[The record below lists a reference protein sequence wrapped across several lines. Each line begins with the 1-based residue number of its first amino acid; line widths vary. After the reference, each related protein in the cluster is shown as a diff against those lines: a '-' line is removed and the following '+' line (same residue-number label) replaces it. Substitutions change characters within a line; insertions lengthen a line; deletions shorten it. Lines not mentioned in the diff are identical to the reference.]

1 MRITKDIRRLAF
13 QTLYQLDARGGEH
26 RDEVRA
32 GQAGGWRLEAGGE
45 GPSAGA
51 APALDDKSLDAAWA
65 LAEGAWE
72 HRRFADEE
80 LAALAP
86 DWPTSRLA
94 AVDRAILRLAHFEMS
109 PPAAGEPPRP
119 FAPTPPKVVVNDAVN
134 LAKEFSTDRA
144 PAFINGLLDKV
155 LRRVLAAIGGEEAAG
170 EAHLGGEGAD
180 LAAEPVVEAPREAAP
195 AAGEGHRPS

>member
-1 MRITKDIRRLAF
+1 MRINKDIRRLAF
-13 QTLYQLDARGGEH
+13 QTLYQLDARNGEH

-32 GQAGGWRLEAGGE
+32 QLATGWKLEAAE
-45 GPSAGA
+45 EDSVDTKAI
-51 APALDDKSLDAAWA
+51 DAAWM

-72 HRRFADEE
+72 HRQSADEE
-80 LAALAP
+80 LALLAP

-109 PPAAGEPPRP
+109 AG
-119 FAPTPPKVVVNDAVN
+119 ASLGTPPKVAVNDAIN

-155 LRRVLAAIGGEEAAG
+155 LRRVLGEEAAVG
-170 EAHLGGEGAD
+170 DAS
-180 LAAEPVVEAPREAAP
+180 AEPDVEPEVEPISARSVGEEEPR
-195 AAGEGHRPS
+195 S